1 MDESDVVVDQGNYH
15 SLREADESEI
25 SGHHAIYVGV
35 HVPHNEEQQQKN
47 HHHHHHKHRHK
58 GKSKKNGS
66 SHSSANNSSSTAD
79 AFFPNS
85 DPDARPDALLLDKN
99 GDASQRVK
107 FILGDEAD
115 DGHESHE
122 IFTEMEELC
131 YGSDGEELEWKEM
144 AR

>member
-1 MDESDVVVDQGNYH
+1 MTSFMKLAPDP
-15 SLREADESEI
+15 
-25 SGHHAIYVGV
+25 
-35 HVPHNEEQQQKN
+35 PHPLYFL
-47 HHHHHHKHRHK
+47 
-58 GKSKKNGS
+58 
-66 SHSSANNSSSTAD
+66 A
-79 AFFPNS
+79 
-85 DPDARPDALLLDKN
+85 